1 MLGSTPGRRVVEF
14 FCESLLIPELLLT
27 LNSFFFFVFAFNRT
41 NIDHLSLSRERNVAN
56 PGYQRYQGQQ
66 LQRSSMENPGN
77 GLADWFVIK
86 HTKDQALL
94 RDLLSKYDFKAADAT
109 KVGISKTRENCCFT
123 VCDLRSSRL

>member
-14 FCESLLIPELLLT
+14 FCESLLIPELFLT
-27 LNSFFFFVFAFNRT
+27 WNSLFFFVFAFNRT

-66 LQRSSMENPGN
+66 LQRSSIENPGN

-94 RDLLSKYDFKAADAT
+94 RDLLSKYGFKAADAT